1 MMILT
6 AGHVVEFIYLKKDKN
21 EKITGS
27 NKFELTLYFLGIS
40 ILLLTHYLV
49 ARVPLVPAHILMKI
63 LVAYSLIICVLKA
76 QLFDV
81 QTDHFGYDGY
91 LIFYYFAISIIAI
104 RVELVYLAFAT
115 IVFIF
120 GFYAHDLVR
129 FSEFKPEEIKQQ
141 EVYI

>member
-81 QTDHFGYDGY
+81 
-91 LIFYYFAISIIAI
+91 
-104 RVELVYLAFAT
+104 
-115 IVFIF
+115 
-120 GFYAHDLVR
+120 
-129 FSEFKPEEIKQQ
+129 
-141 EVYI
+141 